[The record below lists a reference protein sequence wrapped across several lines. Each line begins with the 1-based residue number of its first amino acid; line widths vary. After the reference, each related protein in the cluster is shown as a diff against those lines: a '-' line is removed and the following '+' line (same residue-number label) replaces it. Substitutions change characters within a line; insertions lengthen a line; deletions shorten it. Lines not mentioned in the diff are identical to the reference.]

1 MKYRTLKE
9 KLIIVINISRSKY
22 KRRVTSRNGINIST
36 YHKLGKKIRRS
47 WFRLLFSFAQLEI

>member
-36 YHKLGKKIRRS
+36 YHKLGKKIRRA